1 MSVSTPTLTTPS
13 EICAA
18 AGPAAQRASA
28 RVRAAASAAVGA
40 AAEGAV
46 EARFRLV
53 RAMGPPFDEGLS
65 TASDAKESM
74 ERLLAPLQS
83 GSRDNIDDAAVLD
96 QVVAIRERRDEAE
109 VLLDQDHGEALLLER
124 PHDASERLDDHR
136 REALGDL
143 VEQQQARAG
152 AEDAGHGEHLLLAAG
167 EARPLAPPPLEEIRE
182 HGVDRLVAH
191 AARADL
197 RQQGQVLLGR
207 EAGEDAALLGTVA
220 DAEADDA
227 VRRQSDRLAAVHHD
241 RARAARDEAED
252 GLERGRPPRPVA
264 AEQRHDLPLPHL
276 EVEPV
281 QDVRLAVERVQVGH
295 PQQLVM
301 RREGAGHGSAPSAA
315 STPI

>member
-13 EICAA
+13 EICAP
-18 AGPAAQRASA
+18 AGPAAPRASA
-28 RVRAAASAAVGA
+28 RVRAVASAAVEVTAGA
-40 AAEGAV
+40 AIA
-46 EARFRLV
+46 ARFRLV
-53 RAMGPPFDEGLS
+53 RAMGPPLYEGLS

-74 ERLLAPLQS
+74 ERLLAPLQP
-83 GSRDNIDDAAVLD
+83 GSRDHIDDAAMLD
-96 QVVAIRERRDEAE
+96 EVMAVRERRDEAE

-124 PHDASERLDDHR
+124 PHDASERPDDHR
-136 REALGDL
+136 REPLGDL
-143 VEQQQARAG
+143 VEEQQTRAG

-167 EARPLAPPPLEEIRE
+167 EARPLALPPLEEVRE

-191 AARADL
+191 AAGADL

-227 VRRQSDRLAAVHHD
+227 VRRQSDRLAAVQHD

-252 GLERGRPPRPVA
+252 RLERRRPPRTVA
-264 AEQRHDLPLPHL
+264 AEQRHDLSLPHL
-276 EVEPV
+276 EVEAV
-281 QDVRLAVERVQVGH
+281 EDVRLAVERVQVGH

-301 RREGAGHGSAPSAA
+301 RREGAGHGSGP